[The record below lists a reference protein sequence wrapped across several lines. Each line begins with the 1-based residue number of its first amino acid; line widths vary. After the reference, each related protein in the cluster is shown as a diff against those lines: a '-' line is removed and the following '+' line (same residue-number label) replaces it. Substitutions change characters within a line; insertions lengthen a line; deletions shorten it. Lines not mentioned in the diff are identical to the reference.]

1 MTEIDENT
9 LVEEGAIPPNNFHDY
24 IERIRE
30 VSHFELEVPDDIVTR
45 VKAECKHLLVD
56 DETILSAAAA
66 IQSGHLILQ
75 GPPGTGKSSLARAL
89 CRAFNASV
97 LPVTAHED
105 WTVFEVVGRLE
116 LHSNEEHREEIRPV
130 NGFFTEAAIRCAG
143 SIVRHFDDSAEPQAE
158 WLLIDELN
166 RAYLDK
172 AFGELFTVIG
182 TDEPLPI
189 TLPHQRIG
197 NRELVVPRRL
207 RIVGTINSVD
217 RQFVNSLSQAIRRR
231 FTFVTVDI
239 PPPKRDDEEWSLE
252 IANGSSLAVREF
264 ALVATKAAGRVARRF
279 TSSNPDEY
287 NERLGVIL
295 GRLENE
301 WFGGAC
307 ALFDF
312 VAALRYVSY
321 NDEHAH
327 VPIGTAQ
334 LIDTMELF
342 FNRALAEGI
351 NGTDADQTMDWAAS
365 VKIVPLLEGGSVPPD
380 LIRDLAERQGAPFN
394 GASKREMRR
403 IVAAGLYYVE

>member
-1 MTEIDENT
+1 MTEIDQNT
-9 LVEEGAIPPNNFHDY
+9 LVEDGAIPPNDFHDY
-24 IERIRE
+24 IERVRE
-30 VSHFELEVPDDIVTR
+30 VSRYELEVPADIVSR
-45 VKAECKHLLVD
+45 VKTECNHLLVD
-56 DETILSAAAA
+56 EETILSAAAA
-66 IQSGHLILQ
+66 IQSGHLVLQ

-143 SIVRHFDDSAEPQAE
+143 NIVRHFDDPAEPQAE

-172 AFGELFTVIG
+172 AFGELFTAIG

-189 TLPHQRIG
+189 TLPHQNIG

-239 PPPKRDDEEWSLE
+239 PPPKRDGEEWSLE
-252 IANGSSLAVREF
+252 PANGSSLAVREF
-264 ALVATKAAGRVARRF
+264 ALVVKKAAGRVAGRF
-279 TSSNPDEY
+279 TSNNPDEY
-287 NERLGVIL
+287 DDRLGAIL
-295 GRLENE
+295 AQLENE
-301 WFGGAC
+301 WFGSAGD
-307 ALFDF
+307 LFDF
-312 VAALRYVSY
+312 AATLRYVRRD
-321 NDEHAH
+321 DEHAH

-342 FNRALAEGI
+342 FNRALAEEI
-351 NGTDADQTMDWAAS
+351 YGTNAGHAMDWAAS
-365 VKIVPLLEGGSVPPD
+365 VKIVPLLEGGAVPPD
-380 LIRDLAERQGAPFN
+380 LIRDLAERQRAPFN
-394 GASKREMRR
+394 VASRREMRR
-403 IVAAGLYYVE
+403 IVAAGLHYVE